1 MSGVGD
7 FSYAFSSYR
16 NRAGGSR
23 VNGGNPKAA
32 TFVGTA
38 MSKWITTSV
47 TTLEYTFRGAGGMN
61 ADLSGWNVAKV
72 TSLEHTFKSS
82 KFKGTG
88 LSSWI
93 TTSVTT
99 LKNTFWEAV
108 EMDADLS
115 GWNVAKV
122 KTLESTFGRASV
134 FEGTGLRSWDIASVT
149 KMSKTF
155 FLATSLKSCNK
166 RLIADAWKSS
176 SVFVATT
183 YLTDWAADTCTVQEP
198 SPRTCVDGTYMHQT
212 KCVATCPSGYYGD
225 RGSSAAQPPQFTCKP
240 CMAGCTKC
248 HDFANCVDC
257 STTCSL
263 SGATTSASA
272 AAGVATAAGDGKQQC
287 VQKCKFTLPPPPQ
300 KLGPGGKSGG
310 PGSGTPVW
318 PTVDVKF
325 NITIPQKGN
334 ITSGNTTYTSQDACG
349 VNNTHNTKTL
359 VSPPGPDGSS
369 EQLWCSWW
377 SPDRHEW
384 VREGCSAENIYQ
396 SVDGGG
402 GSSNETNQTMT
413 TTVTCNCAIVIPPDK
428 DLSFAGGGSDY
439 P

>member
-1 MSGVGD
+1 MTLTDAQFKRATWDYVQNTATATNKWGDIGDWDVSGVGD

-122 KTLESTFGRASV
+122 KTLESTFGRASM

-149 KMSKTF
+149 KMSNTF
-155 FLATSLKSCNK
+155 RDGTSLKSCNK
-166 RLIADAWKSS
+166 RMIVDAWKSS

-183 YLTDWAADTCTVQEP
+183 YDTDWASEP
-198 SPRTCVDGTYMHQT
+198 WCIGAKLTDALFKTASWGT
-212 KCVATCPSGYYGD
+212 
-225 RGSSAAQPPQFTCKP
+225 F
-240 CMAGCTKC
+240 
-248 HDFANCVDC
+248 
-257 STTCSL
+257 
-263 SGATTSASA
+263 
-272 AAGVATAAGDGKQQC
+272 
-287 VQKCKFTLPPPPQ
+287 
-300 KLGPGGKSGG
+300 
-310 PGSGTPVW
+310 
-318 PTVDVKF
+318 
-325 NITIPQKGN
+325 
-334 ITSGNTTYTSQDACG
+334 
-349 VNNTHNTKTL
+349 
-359 VSPPGPDGSS
+359 
-369 EQLWCSWW
+369 
-377 SPDRHEW
+377 
-384 VREGCSAENIYQ
+384 
-396 SVDGGG
+396 
-402 GSSNETNQTMT
+402 
-413 TTVTCNCAIVIPPDK
+413 
-428 DLSFAGGGSDY
+428 
-439 P
+439 